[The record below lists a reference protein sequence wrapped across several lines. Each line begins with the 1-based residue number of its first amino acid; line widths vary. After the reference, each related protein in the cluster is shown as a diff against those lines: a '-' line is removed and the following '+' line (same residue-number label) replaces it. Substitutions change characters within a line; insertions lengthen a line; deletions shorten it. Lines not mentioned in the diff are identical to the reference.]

1 MSTTVLLLLIEY
13 IVLSVLI
20 KRNKVIGNMKK
31 TNDTDY
37 QKYVPFMGRDY
48 NLFMLIG
55 LTLNAIFR
63 ARNYQI
69 KELELTP
76 AEFHLLLLVSEL
88 GGTATPGEIAQ
99 WMMRKPPT
107 ISGLLNRM
115 EKNGLI
121 VRKGFKNNKKL
132 RKVAITKK
140 AREYLDK
147 LSGEE
152 DILNLIISSLS
163 KDEYVQL
170 WNLLEK
176 LRGVALSS
184 TDEPVEPI

>member
-1 MSTTVLLLLIEY
+1 
-13 IVLSVLI
+13 
-20 KRNKVIGNMKK
+20 
-31 TNDTDY
+31 
-37 QKYVPFMGRDY
+37 MGRDY

-63 ARNYQI
+63 ARNHQI
-69 KELELTP
+69 KELDLTP

-132 RKVAITKK
+132 RKVALTKK
-140 AREYLDK
+140 AREYLEK
-147 LSGEE
+147 LSVGE
-152 DILNLIISSLS
+152 DILNVIMNSLE
-163 KDEYVQL
+163 KDEYEQL

-176 LRGVALSS
+176 LRSVALSS
-184 TDEPVEPI
+184 TEESE

>member
-1 MSTTVLLLLIEY
+1 MPGKQDGFEDLEY
-13 IVLSVLI
+13 
-20 KRNKVIGNMKK
+20 R
-31 TNDTDY
+31 
-37 QKYVPFMGRDY
+37 KYVPFMGRDY

-63 ARNYQI
+63 ARNHQI
-69 KELELTP
+69 KELDLTP

-132 RKVAITKK
+132 RKVALTKK
-140 AREYLDK
+140 AHEYLEK
-147 LSGEE
+147 LSVGE
-152 DILNLIISSLS
+152 DILNVIMNSLE
-163 KDEYVQL
+163 KDEYEQL

-176 LRGVALSS
+176 LRSVALSS
-184 TDEPVEPI
+184 TEE